1 MIFTIDSKFA
11 EVANRFWCAVTNCKS
26 NTKNDREVLF
36 RLPKYRSF
44 HKDWI
49 HATGRQFDNLPSKIF
64 ICQTNLKKSAQI
76 SDGNF
81 KMDCTV
87 KSVK

>member
-1 MIFTIDSKFA
+1 MIFTIDNKFA
-11 EVANRFWCAVTNCKS
+11 EVASRFWCAVTNCKS

-49 HATGRQFDNLPSKIF
+49 NATGR
-64 ICQTNLKKSAQI
+64 
-76 SDGNF
+76 
-81 KMDCTV
+81 
-87 KSVK
+87 